1 MSIEIAVSYGELIDK
16 ITILEIKN
24 ERIADAEK
32 LENIQR
38 ELAILTK
45 AWLNSGVDINAAAS
59 ERKAL
64 KSINEK
70 LWDIEDEIRR
80 REATKSF
87 DAEFVEVARSVYKF
101 NDERSSVKR
110 AINVR
115 FGSNLV
121 EEKSYQPY

>member
-1 MSIEIAVSYGELIDK
+1 M
-16 ITILEIKN
+16 
-24 ERIADAEK
+24 
-32 LENIQR
+32 
-38 ELAILTK
+38 AILTK

-59 ERKAL
+59 ERKAQ